1 MVISRRQLLEAYWT
15 ATTEK
20 DKEMLKQVVEA
31 VFSDMVPT
39 VGWTLTLRGNPLFYI
54 KAIHE

>member
-15 ATTEK
+15 APTK
-20 DKEMLKQVVEA
+20 ADKEMLKPVVEA
-31 VFSDMVPT
+31 VFSNMVPT
-39 VGWTLTLRGNPLFYI
+39 APWSITVKGDQVFYI